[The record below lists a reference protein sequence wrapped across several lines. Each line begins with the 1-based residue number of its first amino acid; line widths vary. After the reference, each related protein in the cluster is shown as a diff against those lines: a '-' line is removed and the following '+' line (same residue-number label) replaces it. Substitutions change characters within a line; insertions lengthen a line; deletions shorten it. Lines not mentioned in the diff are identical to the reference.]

1 MARWIKNVNFTI
13 ECHEVRKNGKSMSQF
28 VSESEVPR
36 SKYHPGAILRNLYQ
50 WVIHWSATT
59 HAKTALLLIAF
70 AEASFFPVPPD
81 VLLIAMGV
89 ATPKGALSF
98 AGICLLGS
106 LLGGMAGYAIG
117 LGVWSVVSG
126 WFYAYIPGFTPEVFQ
141 KVSTLYNDH
150 AFWAVFAAGFSP
162 IPYKVFTIA
171 AGATQISFTTFV
183 VASILSRGLRFYL
196 IGGALKIFGP
206 SVKQILEKYFDL
218 FSILFVI
225 LLIGGFVVVKMLL
238 WTLKCHIDCL

>member
-1 MARWIKNVNFTI
+1 MLPCIKKVNFTI
-13 ECHEVRKNGKSMSQF
+13 ACHKLRKNGKTMSQI
-28 VSESEVPR
+28 VSESEAPR

-50 WVIHWSATT
+50 WVIHWSRTP
-59 HAKTALLLIAF
+59 HAKTALVLIAF
-70 AEASFFPVPPD
+70 AEASFFPIPPD

-89 ATPKGALSF
+89 SAPHGAIGF
-98 AGICLLGS
+98 AGLCLVGS
-106 LLGGMAGYAIG
+106 VLGGMVGYAIG
-117 LGVWSVVSG
+117 LGLWSMVSG
-126 WFYAYIPGFTPEVFQ
+126 WFFAYIPGFTPEVFQ
-141 KVSTLYNDH
+141 KVSILYSDN

-183 VASILSRGLRFYL
+183 VASILSRGLRFFL

-206 SVKQILEKYFDL
+206 SVKEILEKYFDL
-218 FSILFVI
+218 FSIVFLI

-238 WTLKCHIDCL
+238 